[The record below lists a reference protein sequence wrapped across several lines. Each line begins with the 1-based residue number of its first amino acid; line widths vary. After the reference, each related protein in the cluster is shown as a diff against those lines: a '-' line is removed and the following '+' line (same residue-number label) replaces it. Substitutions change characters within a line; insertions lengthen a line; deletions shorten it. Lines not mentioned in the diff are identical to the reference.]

1 MILDLAKLFNVK
13 EGDLF
18 NIKSSNLPDEYT
30 NTDFVIKNNEL
41 FILNNGKEIP
51 SILRLNDINW
61 NDFSITKSDVCKK
74 IKLSKQELYIL
85 KLLYENTELRY
96 ITKDYEEMWLFKEK
110 PYLSKELGKL
120 FWDVEN
126 STSETIC
133 ADGNVL
139 LNIFKSMQ
147 KYTCINID
155 DYIDEFNNLN
165 IYDFSLTSA
174 ITSRPFDNFEIR
186 YL

>member
-30 NTDFVIKNNEL
+30 NTYFVIKNNEL

-61 NDFSITKSDVCKK
+61 SDFSITKSNICKK
-74 IKLSKQELYIL
+74 IKLSKQELYVL
-85 KLLYENTELRY
+85 RLLYNNTELRY
-96 ITKDYEEMWLFKEK
+96 LTKDDEEIWLFKEK
-110 PYLSKELGKL
+110 PHLSKELGKL

-126 STSETIC
+126 STSNTIC
-133 ADGNVL
+133 SDGNLL
-139 LNIFKSMQ
+139 LNIFKSLPI
-147 KYTCINID
+147 YTCIKID
-155 DYIDEFNNLN
+155 DYVNEFVNLN
-165 IYDFSLTSA
+165 IYDFSYTSN
-174 ITSRPFDNFEIR
+174 IQPLDMEIR